1 MDRFPSAAA
10 EEPGSDRL
18 PQLRRVVVASSNRG
32 KLEEIGSLLSGL
44 GIEVLPQSHWDI
56 TPPEESGET
65 FLENALIK
73 ARCVAAATGIPA
85 IADDSGLAVAAL
97 DGRPGV
103 RSARYAGPHADD
115 KQNIDKL
122 LSELKGQANRAAS
135 FHCVAVFLP
144 STLPSAPNSAPL
156 IAHGEWR
163 GRILTER
170 RGQHGFGYDPVFF
183 DPESERS
190 AAELT
195 LFEKNLVSHRGQAM
209 RKLAQLIGKLAGF
222 PQ

>member
-1 MDRFPSAAA
+1 MA
-10 EEPGSDRL
+10 PG
-18 PQLRRVVVASSNRG
+18 LRQVVIASSNRG
-32 KLEEIGSLLSGL
+32 KLEEIRSLLSGL
-44 GIEVLPQSHWDI
+44 GIEVLPQSHWNI
-56 TPPEESGET
+56 TPPEESGKT

-73 ARCVAAATGIPA
+73 ARCAADATGLPA

-103 RSARYAGPHADD
+103 RSARYAGPDADD
-115 KQNIDKL
+115 TQNVDKL
-122 LSELKGQANRAAS
+122 LGELEGKANRAAS

-144 STLPSAPNSAPL
+144 SAANSAPL
-156 IAHGEWR
+156 VTHGEWQ

-170 RGQHGFGYDPVFF
+170 RGQGGFGYDPVFF
-183 DPESERS
+183 DPESRRS

-209 RKLAQLIGKLAGF
+209 RKLAQLIGNLAES

>member
-1 MDRFPSAAA
+1 M
-10 EEPGSDRL
+10 
-18 PQLRRVVVASSNRG
+18 PQGLRRVVIASSNRG
-32 KLEEIGSLLSGL
+32 KLEEIRSLLSGL
-44 GIEVLPQSHWDI
+44 RIEVLPQSHWNI

-73 ARCVAAATGIPA
+73 ARCATAAAGIPA

-103 RSARYAGPHADD
+103 RSARYAGANADD
-115 KQNIDKL
+115 SENVDKL
-122 LSELKGQANRAAS
+122 LGELKGQANRAAS

-144 STLPSAPNSAPL
+144 SASSGAPL
-156 IAHGEWR
+156 IADGEWQ

-170 RGQHGFGYDPVFF
+170 RGQRGFGYDPVFF
-183 DPESERS
+183 DPENQRS

-209 RKLAQLIGKLAGF
+209 RKLAQLIGNLAEF

>member
-1 MDRFPSAAA
+1 MAPA
-10 EEPGSDRL
+10 
-18 PQLRRVVVASSNRG
+18 LRQVVIASSNRG
-32 KLEEIGSLLSGL
+32 KLEEIRSLLSGL
-44 GIEVLPQSHWDI
+44 GIDVLPQSHWNI

-73 ARCVAAATGIPA
+73 ARCAAAAAGIPA

-103 RSARYAGPHADD
+103 RSARYAGPNADD
-115 KQNIDKL
+115 AQNVDKL
-122 LSELKGQANRAAS
+122 LGELEGKADRAAT
-135 FHCVAVFLP
+135 FHCVAVY
-144 STLPSAPNSAPL
+144 LPSAPDSAPL
-156 IAHGEWR
+156 IAHGEWH

-170 RGQHGFGYDPVFF
+170 HGQGGFGYDPVFF
-183 DPESERS
+183 HPGSKRS

-195 LFEKNLVSHRGQAM
+195 LSEKNLVSHRGQAM
-209 RKLAQLIGKLAGF
+209 RKLVQLIGNFAGS